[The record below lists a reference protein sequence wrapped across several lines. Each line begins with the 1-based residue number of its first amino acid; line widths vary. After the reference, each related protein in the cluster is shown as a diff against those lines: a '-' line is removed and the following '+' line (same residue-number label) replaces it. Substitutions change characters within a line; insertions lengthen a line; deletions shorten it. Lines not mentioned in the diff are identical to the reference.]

1 MTAGEDARS
10 LDWLLAGQ
18 RALRARFEDF
28 ARALRRGDATALD
41 VALQDFEHHLIR
53 WTAAEDEALLPA
65 LIRADIP
72 GRDPRREL
80 RLELVQIRELT
91 RFLIRQ
97 RDDRIR
103 PADLTGYLENLNRR
117 LTAHERELT
126 KVYYPAA
133 ASTLSDEEWTV
144 LEGARPRE

>member
-1 MTAGEDARS
+1 MTAGEEGRS

-18 RALRARFEDF
+18 HALRARFEDF

-65 LIRADIP
+65 LIRAAIP

-133 ASTLSDEEWTV
+133 VGMLNEEEWTV
-144 LEGARPRE
+144 LESARPRE